1 MSTLKTNLD
10 NIYIELNSKLIPEN
24 IKQGITILGVTG
36 TYNGETSSE
45 IVEEV

>member
-24 IKQGITILGVTG
+24 INYQFGLRL
-36 TYNGETSSE
+36 
-45 IVEEV
+45 